1 LTLKIPQR
9 HSHPGDLVVG
19 RGAIAT
25 TIGRDHAAGRGQAL
39 GGDRVPGPGFPPGL
53 ARSRKRQVIAR
64 HDPASRLAAPPP
76 AALPRSDAGG
86 HVQDRGDRD
95 PQVELVLAVLPDH
108 EEDEKCVDQANPD
121 LSAEW
126 RTTSDAVAYLG

>member
-1 LTLKIPQR
+1 MRPAAAKPSAAIVCR
-9 HSHPGDLVVG
+9 DLASRPAWREVVNVRSW
-19 RGAIAT
+19 RGAT
-25 TIGRDHAAGRGQAL
+25 
-39 GGDRVPGPGFPPGL
+39 
-53 ARSRKRQVIAR
+53 
-64 HDPASRLAAPPP
+64 PASRLAAPPP
-76 AALPRSDAGG
+76 AVPPRADAGG